1 MKMRTISIMML
12 TVAAALVLACNGNNV
27 KYDVTGCNAPDENA
41 VVYLVDKLTE
51 SPIDS
56 AVVADGAFTMK
67 GKAPKEALLSVEI
80 DGWGWRF
87 PLINDG
93 KPVQINLADST
104 CTGSALN
111 TKLSECDKRDGAAY
125 AEYLRF
131 VQAFLA
137 LPKEEQAARE
147 DEFVRDYE
155 AQFQKYTDLLVGMI
169 EENKDNLIPVAFIQN
184 FFAVAQ
190 DKFDEFVSSDAP
202 AARHP
207 FVQDFKRKMDEK
219 YADEK
224 EAENKKKAVIGQKFL
239 ELEQADPDGK
249 MHKLS
254 EYAGQGKWVL
264 VDFWASWCGPC
275 KAEMPNVVDAYKK
288 YHDKGFE
295 VVGISFDKEKEPWV
309 KAIKDWGMPWI
320 HLSDLK
326 YWDNEAHDVY
336 SIDAI
341 PDNLLID
348 PDGIVVAR
356 GLRGEGL
363 RARLAEIFE

>member
-1 MKMRTISIMML
+1 ML
-12 TVAAALVLACNGNNV
+12 TLAAACVIACNGNDAKYNV
-27 KYDVTGCNAPDENA
+27 SGNNAPEDGA
-41 VVYLVDKLTE
+41 VVRLVDKLTE

-56 AVVADGAFTMK
+56 AVVAGGTFTMK
-67 GKAPKEALLSVEI
+67 GKAPKEALLSVEV
-80 DGWGWRF
+80 DGWDWRF

-93 KPVQINLADST
+93 EPVQINLADST

-111 TKLSECDKRDGAAY
+111 TKLSECDRRDGAAY
-125 AEYLRF
+125 ADYMRF

-137 LPKEEQAARE
+137 LPKEEQEAKE

-155 AQFQKYTDLLVGMI
+155 IELQKYTDSLVEMI

-184 FFAVAQ
+184 FYAVAD

-202 AARHP
+202 AAKHP

-219 YADEK
+219 FADQK
-224 EAENKKKAVIGQKFL
+224 EAEKSKKAVIGQRFL

-275 KAEMPNVVDAYKK
+275 KAEMPNVVEAYKK
-288 YHDKGFE
+288 YHSKGFE
-295 VVGISFDKEKEPWV
+295 IVGISFDKEKEPWV
-309 KAIKDWGMPWI
+309 KAIADWGMPWI

-326 YWDNEAHDVY
+326 YWNNEANEVY
-336 SIDAI
+336 SVNAI

-363 RARLAEIFE
+363 QSRLAEIFQ